1 MQISDVPEWGGL
13 SGSQTLRCA
22 LCSDDTEKNA
32 QWKAFR
38 INGVKKNKII
48 FVAATWF
55 LQNEAI
61 YLFFFFSLFVW
72 ESYVWAD
79 DL

>member
-1 MQISDVPEWGGL
+1 MGGL

-48 FVAATWF
+48 FTAATWF
-55 LQNEAI
+55 
-61 YLFFFFSLFVW
+61 YKMKPSTYFFFSLFVW

-79 DL
+79 DS